1 MKVIPSSSRQRGYGM
16 NKEILLWL
24 MILPLVYSGGGSVAE
39 DTASL
44 PGGNLHY
51 KLTGSERNGTETD
64 Q

>member
-1 MKVIPSSSRQRGYGM
+1 M